1 MQNNFTRNQFQPEK
15 QQNGSNSIK
24 LSLQSKALANPFTIN
39 NEDLS
44 YKSQAAS
51 GSISLTKKDS
61 DILSPAYD

>member
-24 LSLQSKALANPFTIN
+24 LN

-44 YKSQAAS
+44 YKSQAVS